1 MHYFGMNEAEALALE
16 MDVFRKRVSQA
27 LRLGRFQVSGE
38 ISIDDEEKKKS
49 WEYDKEFGKN

>member
-1 MHYFGMNEAEALALE
+1 MHYFGMTEAEALALE

-38 ISIDDEEKKKS
+38 LSIEDEEKKKS
-49 WEYDKEFGKN
+49 WEYDKEFGKK

>member
-1 MHYFGMNEAEALALE
+1 ME

-38 ISIDDEEKKKS
+38 ISIEDEERKKS
-49 WEYDKEFGKN
+49 WEYDKEFGKK